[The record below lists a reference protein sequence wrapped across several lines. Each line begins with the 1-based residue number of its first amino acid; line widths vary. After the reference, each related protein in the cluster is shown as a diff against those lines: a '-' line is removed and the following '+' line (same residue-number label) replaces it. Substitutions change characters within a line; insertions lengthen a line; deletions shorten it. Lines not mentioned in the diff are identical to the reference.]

1 MPSAPPAVSSACK
14 PTASAL
20 AGGGI
25 VGSQSGVGGDSGDGV
40 VGVGGGA
47 CAGFAEGDGIGKT
60 GILDA
65 IGVLRFND
73 RVRGEDEFCGDDVS
87 GQRTGRRQ
95 IGDIAFGTAG
105 SFIGLQA
112 KVSPSAVA
120 A

>member
-73 RVRGEDEFCGDDVS
+73 RVRGEVEL
-87 GQRTGRRQ
+87 
-95 IGDIAFGTAG
+95 GTAG
-105 SFIGLQA
+105 
-112 KVSPSAVA
+112 
-120 A
+120 

>member
-1 MPSAPPAVSSACK
+1 MISPSAPPAVSSACK

-20 AGGGI
+20 AVAGI
-25 VGSQSGVGGDSGDGV
+25 VGSQSGVGGDSGDGGDGV

-73 RVRGEDEFCGDDVS
+73 RVRGEVEL
-87 GQRTGRRQ
+87 
-95 IGDIAFGTAG
+95 GTAG
-105 SFIGLQA
+105 
-112 KVSPSAVA
+112 
-120 A
+120 